1 MIVVIGSPIGR
12 LVDGHVAAWGAASQ
26 TALAAAGAGRAVQ
39 LVGRIG
45 DDPTADGLL
54 IDLARGKVGHVA
66 VLRDPARATPLAPAT
81 TLDEEPSDIDS
92 VEAPI
97 DATTPPAPG
106 VALDAADVELGLRYL
121 TDFGVVVV
129 AEPTGTAVLA
139 VAAEA
144 ASWNDAVLILVVGAE
159 AAMPDGLPAG
169 AIVFEAPDDDPDGAF
184 AGLVGHFAAAIDDGA
199 DPGAA
204 FRGAL
209 ADDGWTEAEPGD
221 D

>member
-1 MIVVIGSPIGR
+1 M
-12 LVDGHVAAWGAASQ
+12 
-26 TALAAAGAGRAVQ
+26 
-39 LVGRIG
+39 
-45 DDPTADGLL
+45 
-54 IDLARGKVGHVA
+54 
-66 VLRDPARATPLAPAT
+66 
-81 TLDEEPSDIDS
+81 
-92 VEAPI
+92 
-97 DATTPPAPG
+97 
-106 VALDAADVELGLRYL
+106 
-121 TDFGVVVV
+121 VVV

-144 ASWNDAVLILVVGAE
+144 ARWNDAVLILVVGAE

>member
-12 LVDGHVAAWGAASQ
+12 LVDGHVAAWGAAAQ

-54 IDLARGKVGHVA
+54 IDLARGHVGHVA
-66 VLRDPARATPLAPAT
+66 VLRDPAQATPLAPAT
-81 TLDEEPSDIDS
+81 TVDDDPSDVDS
-92 VEAPI
+92 GEASADRPGS
-97 DATTPPAPG
+97 PAPG
-106 VALDAADVELGLRYL
+106 FALDAADVELGLRYL

-129 AEPTGTAVLA
+129 AEPAGTAVLA

-144 ASWNDAVLILVVGAE
+144 ARWNDAVLILVVGQE
-159 AAMPDGLPAG
+159 TVMPDGLPAG
-169 AIVFEAPDDDPDGAF
+169 AIVFEAPSDDPDGAF

-209 ADDGWTEAEPGD
+209 ADDGWTEAEAGD

>member
-1 MIVVIGSPIGR
+1 VIVVIGSPIGR
-12 LVDGHVAAWGAASQ
+12 LVDGHVAAWGAAAQ

-66 VLRDPARATPLAPAT
+66 VLRDPARATPLARAT
-81 TLDEEPSDIDS
+81 TVDEEPSEIDS
-92 VEAPI
+92 GDAAVDAP
-97 DATTPPAPG
+97 ASPAPG
-106 VALDAADVELGLRYL
+106 FALDAADVELGLRYL

-129 AEPTGTAVLA
+129 AEPTGTSVLA
-139 VAAEA
+139 VAADA
-144 ASWNDAVLILVVGAE
+144 ARWNDAVLILVVGAE

>member
-12 LVDGHVAAWGAASQ
+12 LVDGRVAAWGAAAQ

-54 IDLARGKVGHVA
+54 IDLARGQVGHVA
-66 VLRDPARATPLAPAT
+66 VLRDPARTTPLAPAT
-81 TLDEEPSDIDS
+81 TVDEPADIDS
-92 VEAPI
+92 GEAPI
-97 DATTPPAPG
+97 DAPPPPSPG
-106 VALDAADVELGLRYL
+106 FALDPADVELGLRYL

-129 AEPTGTAVLA
+129 AEPAGTAVLA

-144 ASWNDAVLILVVGAE
+144 ARWNDAVLILVVAAE
-159 AAMPDGLPAG
+159 AAMPDVLPAG

-199 DPGAA
+199 DPGTA

>member
-1 MIVVIGSPIGR
+1 VIVVIGSPIGR
-12 LVDGHVAAWGAASQ
+12 LVDGYVAAWGAAAR

-54 IDLARGKVGHVA
+54 LDLARGRVGHVA
-66 VLRDPARATPLAPAT
+66 VLRDPARATPLVPAT
-81 TLDEEPSDIDS
+81 AEDDDEPADIDS
-92 VEAPI
+92 SEPP
-97 DATTPPAPG
+97 DPTTSPAPV
-106 VALDAADVELGLRYL
+106 VALDPDDVELGLRYL

-129 AEPTGTAVLA
+129 AEPAGTAVVA

-144 ASWNDAVLILVVGAE
+144 ARWNDAVLILVVDAE

-199 DPGAA
+199 DPGTA

-209 ADDGWTEAEPGD
+209 ADDGWTEAEPGED
-221 D
+221 

>member
-1 MIVVIGSPIGR
+1 VIVVIGSPIGR
-12 LVDGHVAAWGAASQ
+12 LVDGHVAAWGAAAQ

-66 VLRDPARATPLAPAT
+66 VLRDPARSTPLAPAT
-81 TLDEEPSDIDS
+81 TVDEEPSDIDS
-92 VEAPI
+92 GEAPI

-106 VALDAADVELGLRYL
+106 FALDAADVELGLRYL

-129 AEPTGTAVLA
+129 AEPTGTAVIT

-144 ASWNDAVLILVVGAE
+144 ARWNDAVLILVVGAE

-169 AIVFEAPDDDPDGAF
+169 AIVFEAPDEDPDGAF